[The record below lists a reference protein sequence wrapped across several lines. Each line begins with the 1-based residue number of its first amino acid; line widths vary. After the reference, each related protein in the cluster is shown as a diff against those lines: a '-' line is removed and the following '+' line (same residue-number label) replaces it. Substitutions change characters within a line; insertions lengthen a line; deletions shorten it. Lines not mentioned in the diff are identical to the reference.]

1 MKERRL
7 RRSHDPYQALC
18 LQLEHVRL
26 EGELDAL
33 VVAIDNGLLVAG
45 AGERSVCEA
54 LGAVAPLIGS
64 PRFNGRIPGP
74 LVGQSIEVRSISLGG
89 EKVFL
94 ASVGRANGDQWISRS
109 AGGVRRILGYA
120 PLTATELIL
129 N

>member
-1 MKERRL
+1 MKERRH
-7 RRSHDPYQALC
+7 RRSHDPYRALC

-33 VVAIDNGLLVAG
+33 VVATDNGLLVAG

-54 LGAVAPLIGS
+54 LGAVAPLMGS
-64 PRFNGRIPGP
+64 PTFNGRVPGP
-74 LVGQSIEVRSISLGG
+74 LVGQSIEVRSISLEG

-94 ASVGRANGDQWISRS
+94 ASVGRSSGDQWVSRS

-120 PLTATELIL
+120 PLTATELL
-129 N
+129 VN